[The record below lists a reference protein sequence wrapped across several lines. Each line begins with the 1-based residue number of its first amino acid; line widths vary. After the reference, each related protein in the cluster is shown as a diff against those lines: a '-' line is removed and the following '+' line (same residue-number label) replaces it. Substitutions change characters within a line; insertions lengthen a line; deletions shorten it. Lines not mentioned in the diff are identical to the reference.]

1 MAAIKIESI
10 YIAGRT
16 ISLQIKLQEVN
27 VERLNIPTRDFSTS
41 RRKMKREGKK
51 EEKKKKKKK
60 KLACDQFTPSEGKWQ
75 CCNQIEKRNSF
86 I

>member
-27 VERLNIPTRDFSTS
+27 VERLNVPTRDFSTS

-51 EEKKKKKKK
+51 EGKKKK